1 VIKIVLKKHVVS
13 YDTIRNNKT
22 LDDFS
27 VKEEK
32 KIQKKEKS

>member
-1 VIKIVLKKHVVS
+1 MGLKKHVVS

-22 LDDFS
+22 LEEFS

-32 KIQKKEKS
+32 EEETEKK